1 MRDYLKEFSGDVIG
15 DFLVDNDINKIL
27 SEAGSSTQRA
37 PVDDGPATFYHNL
50 TQYKQESED
59 WIQQLQND
67 LGYKVINYILSDG
80 AMDPEEDYT
89 MSYRGTNPISH
100 GKVKPYKETLRDIM
114 DNLGWVV
121 VKWLG
126 VDKGQQMAGPPIAS
140 GVDAQG
146 RNEDDEKRTNDAA
159 KKSGKKFEGG
169 RPRLHVEKYSP
180 LTKNWWSDTVR
191 KELLLEGGAYGH
203 MAHPFDDKDLTFK
216 DLKNIIDMG
225 LGGQLNRED
234 NVTEKLDGQ
243 NLMISWKA

>member
-1 MRDYLKEFSGDVIG
+1 MRDYLKEFSGDAIG
-15 DFLVDNDINKIL
+15 DFLVDNDISEIL
-27 SEAGSSTQRA
+27 IEAGSSTTNA
-37 PVDDGPATFYHNL
+37 PVDDGPATFYKSL
-50 TQYKQESED
+50 TQYKQETED

-67 LGYKVINYILSDG
+67 LGYKIINYILSDG

-100 GKVKPYKETLRDIM
+100 GAVDKYKETLRDIM
-114 DNLGWVV
+114 DNLGWRVI
-121 VKWLG
+121 KWLG
-126 VDKGQQMAGPPIAS
+126 VDKDQQMAGPPIAS
-140 GVDAQG
+140 GVDAEG

-169 RPRLHVEKYSP
+169 RPRLHVEKYQP
-180 LTKNWWSDTVR
+180 LTKEWWSD
-191 KELLLEGGAYGH
+191 ELRELITEGGAYGH

-216 DLKNIIDMG
+216 DLKNIIEMG
-225 LGGQLNRED
+225 LGGELNRED